1 MTDSEGP
8 LGQFFAGRLICVLAA
23 GSYKK
28 EDWRVSRPLTSW
40 TESMY
45 VDTQGNARLPPYSH
59 KCIHCG
65 NIFTFNN
72 SLKDLRK
79 LMQHH
84 VLPPSSLNVHVGER
98 KSGSIINVDTQVS
111 ARFTTINLWFA
122 TLTDTGQWTRRP
134 SGLKI
139 LVHNYVNVCT
149 LLMAIKSCYRRQT
162 TAVCNHVK

>member
-1 MTDSEGP
+1 MSDCGHGNTATADPMTDSEGP

-84 VLPPSSLNVHVGER
+84 VLPPSSLNVHVVER
-98 KSGSIINVDTQVS
+98 KSSSIINVDTQVS
-111 ARFTTINLWFA
+111 ALFTTTNLWFA
-122 TLTDTGQWTRRP
+122 TLTD
-134 SGLKI
+134 SGLGAQVALKSWCI
-139 LVHNYVNVCT
+139 T
-149 LLMAIKSCYRRQT
+149 MLMCIAR
-162 TAVCNHVK
+162 